1 MSVYSD
7 EVLWQLFLTGPVWDG
22 DLASKTG
29 RDQLVNAG
37 YVVRTEGWQTLT
49 DAGLRFALAKGLGPR
64 KDAFA
69 SARKSPWPTNE
80 TLRDSGLVSLTAS

>member
-29 RDQLVNAG
+29 RDELVDDG
-37 YVVRTEGWQTLT
+37 YVVRAEGWQTLT
-49 DAGLRFALAKGLGPR
+49 GDGLKFALSKDLGRR

-69 SARKSPWPTNE
+69 RARRSPWPTNE
-80 TLRDSGLVSLTAS
+80 TLKYSGIKGLH